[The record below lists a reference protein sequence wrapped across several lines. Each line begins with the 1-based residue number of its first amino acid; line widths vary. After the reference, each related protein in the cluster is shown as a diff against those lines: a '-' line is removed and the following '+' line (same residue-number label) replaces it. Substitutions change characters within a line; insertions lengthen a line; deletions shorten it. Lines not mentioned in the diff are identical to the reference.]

1 MKERLKKVVYKNK
14 EILLIDYTDLKE
26 AGMIEIVSAAKAMI
40 QGQNEPV
47 LILSIFNHK
56 NYASPT
62 FIRHLKKE
70 VTQVEHLILRNAV
83 TGISEIQRW
92 IVKGINLWYK
102 NQLHPFDSVDKAL
115 DFLVS

>member
-1 MKERLKKVVYKNK
+1 M
-14 EILLIDYTDLKE
+14 IDYSDLKE
-26 AGMIEIVSAAKAMI
+26 AGMIEIISAAKAFI
-40 QGQNEPV
+40 QSENKPV
-47 LILSIFNHK
+47 LILSIFNSK
-56 NYASPT
+56 NYASPK
-62 FIRHLKKE
+62 FIRHLERE
-70 VTQVEHLILRNAV
+70 VIQVEQLITKNAI